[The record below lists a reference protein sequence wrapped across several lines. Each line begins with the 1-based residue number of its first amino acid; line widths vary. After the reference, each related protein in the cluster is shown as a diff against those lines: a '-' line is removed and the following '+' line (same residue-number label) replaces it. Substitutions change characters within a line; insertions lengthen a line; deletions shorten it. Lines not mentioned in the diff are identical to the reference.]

1 MTVPGKALL
10 HPATLA
16 ALALWALNDHVFKAS
31 GYLPWV
37 TGKLS
42 DVVSLIAFPLIATA
56 AFEWLVSVSGRRVRS
71 TAVLRAA
78 CLATAIVMVS
88 INLNAACADLYEV
101 GLGAVQWAVRIP
113 FYLVQSEALPALHR
127 VKLWMDPTDVW
138 TVPAALIPLWIH
150 ARSQDPV
157 PETAA
162 GPNAANWRSG
172 RADSRQ

>member
-10 HPATLA
+10 HPATLT

-31 GYLPWV
+31 GHLPWV

-56 AFEWLVSVSGRRVRS
+56 AFEWLAFVSGRRIHS

-78 CLATAIVMVS
+78 CVATAFVMVS
-88 INLNAACADLYEV
+88 INLNATCADLYEV
-101 GLGAVQWAVRIP
+101 GLGAMQWAVEAP
-113 FYLVQSEALPALHR
+113 LHLAQNEALPALHR
-127 VKLWMDPTDVW
+127 AKLWMDHTDVW

-150 ARSQDPV
+150 ARSRDPV
-157 PETAA
+157 AETAA
-162 GPNAANWRSG
+162 
-172 RADSRQ
+172 